1 MAGNSLST
9 PGPSGAVAST
19 GAPRLNARVWLE
31 RLWYSYALR
40 RIGKSLITLFLVV
53 TLSFFLLRYMP
64 GNPIQAY
71 VVMLMNQDG
80 LSQQDALRHA
90 TSLLS
95 FNPNAPIYQQ
105 YLIYIGGLL
114 RGNLGQSILSPG
126 TTVRS
131 EILAYLP
138 WTLLSVGLGTMISFI
153 LGISVG
159 TLAAYRRGGALDH
172 IATNL
177 SSVIHAIPNYIWAM
191 LILIVLGARLGLFN
205 VAGMRGT
212 LTPGVQVGFTPGFFA
227 NVLYH
232 ASLPIVV
239 YALTGVGGWILV
251 MKSSTVQVMD
261 EDFVAV
267 ARARGLRNGRIR
279 TQYVGRNA
287 ILPLFTNFALAIG
300 TVVGG
305 SVLIEEIFQY
315 EGVGYHLYQA
325 LTQRDYTLVQ
335 GFILVITI
343 SVIAANLVADLL
355 LSRID
360 PRVRAQGEGEGR

>member
-1 MAGNSLST
+1 MAGNSL
-9 PGPSGAVAST
+9 PAST
-19 GAPRLNARVWLE
+19 RSNLHAAAGRPPKSLLLRLE
-31 RLWYSYALR
+31 GLWCSYTLR
-40 RIGKSLITLFLVV
+40 RIGKSLITLYLVV
-53 TLSFFLLRYMP
+53 SLAFFLLRYMP

-71 VVMLMNQDG
+71 VDMLMSQDG
-80 LSQQDALRHA
+80 LSQTDALRRA

-95 FNPNAPIYQQ
+95 FNPNAPIYRQ
-105 YLIYIGGLL
+105 YIHYILGLL
-114 RGNLGQSILSPG
+114 HGNLGQSITSPG

-131 EILAYLP
+131 EIFAYMP
-138 WTLLSVGLGTMISFI
+138 WTLFSVGLGTMMSFAM
-153 LGISVG
+153 GITIG
-159 TLAAYRRGGALDH
+159 TLAAYRRGGLIDH
-172 IATNL
+172 VATNI
-177 SSVIHAIPNYIWAM
+177 SSLIHAVPNYIWAM

-205 VAGMRGT
+205 VGAMRGT
-212 LTPGVQVGFTPGFFA
+212 LSPGVHVGFTVTFFA

-232 ASLPIVV
+232 ASLPIAV

-251 MKSSTVQVMD
+251 MKSSTVQVLD

-315 EGVGYHLYQA
+315 EGVGYYLYA
-325 LTQRDYTLVQ
+325 SLTGRDYTTTQ
-335 GFILVITI
+335 GFILVITV
-343 SVIAANLVADLL
+343 SVIAANLIADLL

-360 PRVRAQGEGEGR
+360 PRVRRQGEGERQ